1 MKVACLQFAPQLG
14 EFAHNVRRADEILD
28 SSQPGRLHYLV
39 LPEMAFSGYN
49 FPSLEAIIPF
59 LEPTAAGPTTQW
71 AQATARRFKCH
82 VTVGYPETTGEH
94 YYNSAVTVSP
104 AGLVIANYRKSF
116 LYYTDMIW
124 ADEGDY
130 GFFAGPLGALGN
142 AAMGICMD
150 INPYKFLPGIWEK
163 YEFANH
169 CLTVSAPLIVLSM
182 AWLTRLLPRELSID
196 PQMPDHET
204 LAYWIER
211 FRPLVEAAREDPTI
225 LILANRCGVEGDHK
239 TEVAYAGSS
248 CVMCIQGGKVKMYE
262 MLGKGEEKLLVVNT
276 ADKPKYAVTQ

>member
-1 MKVACLQFAPQLG
+1 
-14 EFAHNVRRADEILD
+14 
-28 SSQPGRLHYLV
+28 
-39 LPEMAFSGYN
+39 
-49 FPSLEAIIPF
+49 
-59 LEPTAAGPTTQW
+59 
-71 AQATARRFKCH
+71 
-82 VTVGYPETTGEH
+82 
-94 YYNSAVTVSP
+94 
-104 AGLVIANYRKSF
+104 
-116 LYYTDMIW
+116 
-124 ADEGDY
+124 
-130 GFFAGPLGALGN
+130 
-142 AAMGICMD
+142 MGICMD

>member
-1 MKVACLQFAPQLG
+1 
-14 EFAHNVRRADEILD
+14 
-28 SSQPGRLHYLV
+28 
-39 LPEMAFSGYN
+39 YN

-130 GFFAGPLGALGN
+130 
-142 AAMGICMD
+142 
-150 INPYKFLPGIWEK
+150 
-163 YEFANH
+163 
-169 CLTVSAPLIVLSM
+169 
-182 AWLTRLLPRELSID
+182 
-196 PQMPDHET
+196 
-204 LAYWIER
+204 
-211 FRPLVEAAREDPTI
+211 
-225 LILANRCGVEGDHK
+225 
-239 TEVAYAGSS
+239 
-248 CVMCIQGGKVKMYE
+248 
-262 MLGKGEEKLLVVNT
+262 
-276 ADKPKYAVTQ
+276 

>member
-1 MKVACLQFAPQLG
+1 MKVACLQFAPRLG

-39 LPEMAFSGYN
+39 LPEMAFSGYK

-82 VTVGYPETTGEH
+82 VTVGYPEITEEH
-94 YYNSAVTVSP
+94 HYNSAVTVSP

-116 LYYTDMIW
+116 LYYTDMTW
-124 ADEGDY
+124 ADEGDH
-130 GFFAGPLGALGN
+130 GFFAGSLGALGN

-150 INPYKFLPGIWEK
+150 INPYKFLPGIWEN

-169 CLTVSAPLIVLSM
+169 CLRVSAPLIVLSM

-248 CVMCIQGGKVKMYE
+248 CVMCIQGGKVKIYE
-262 MLGKGEEKLLVVNT
+262 MLGKGEEKLLIVNT